1 MPARCSLQESDA
13 FAASIGLGSIVK
25 ASALLKRRFSEY
37 KFVVQPLFVGKGR
50 LLLTVRTAQRP
61 KSKFRAFI
69 PNRTERLTM
78 RCSESLSLGSLD
90 DMNSVSRRRSRI
102 SLVVMIVGGFL
113 AIAPVF
119 GPLGKTLHY
128 LADFIAERPQPMRA
142 PDISFFV
149 ELLALI
155 ICPVGLLL
163 FAMSLVLF
171 IRSGRRTAPRA

>member
-1 MPARCSLQESDA
+1 
-13 FAASIGLGSIVK
+13 
-25 ASALLKRRFSEY
+25 
-37 KFVVQPLFVGKGR
+37 
-50 LLLTVRTAQRP
+50 
-61 KSKFRAFI
+61 
-69 PNRTERLTM
+69 
-78 RCSESLSLGSLD
+78 
-90 DMNSVSRRRSRI
+90 
-102 SLVVMIVGGFL
+102 MIVSGFL

-119 GPLGKTLHY
+119 GPLGKTLRY